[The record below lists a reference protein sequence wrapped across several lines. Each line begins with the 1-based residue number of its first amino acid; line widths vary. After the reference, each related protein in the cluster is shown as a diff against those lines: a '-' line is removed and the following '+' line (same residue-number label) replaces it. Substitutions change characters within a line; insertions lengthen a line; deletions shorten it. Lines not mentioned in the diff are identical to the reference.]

1 MTTVNHYLRMA
12 RERRQTS
19 TGSRTRPG
27 IRGTWIAMSGVAV
40 ILVALLAQ
48 LDRFKFRFLTGRSA
62 FFTKCVH
69 FWNRSRGENQREI
82 TWRNRQRTYLGKA
95 RACIGSLNVHA
106 YVVWWRRHA
115 EGGERLIITR
125 RRVRRRWI
133 GQASRARSRLD
144 WNRILQ
150 RSIHCKALGE
160 LCQIGVLLHFSRLNN
175 LARSRP
181 IFLRVVDIGTH
192 CSIEDIEN
200 CIFDFCQC
208 A

>member
-1 MTTVNHYLRMA
+1 MA

-62 FFTKCVH
+62 FSTKCVH
-69 FWNRSRGENQREI
+69 LWNRSRGENQRDI

-115 EGGERLIITR
+115 EGGQRLIITR
-125 RRVRRRWI
+125 RRVRRRRLI

-175 LARSRP
+175 LARLRP
-181 IFLRVVDIGTH
+181 TFLRVEGIAAH
-192 CSIEDIEN
+192 CSREDTEH
-200 CIFDFCQC
+200 CIFLSVFF
-208 A
+208 

>member
-1 MTTVNHYLRMA
+1 M
-12 RERRQTS
+12 
-19 TGSRTRPG
+19 
-27 IRGTWIAMSGVAV
+27 
-40 ILVALLAQ
+40 
-48 LDRFKFRFLTGRSA
+48 RFSSLNG
-62 FFTKCVH
+62 
-69 FWNRSRGENQREI
+69 GEHHQEI
-82 TWRNRQRTYLGKA
+82 TRRNPKQTYLGKA

-125 RRVRRRWI
+125 RRGRRRWI

-200 CIFDFCQC
+200 CILIFVSVHKKHCLWMYSM
-208 A
+208 